1 MSGELTA
8 PEAKTLLERGEAIAL
23 DVREAYEWAQG
34 HIAGALHVPLGELGQ
49 RLHEVPRDRRIVAV
63 CRSGNRSAAVVQALG
78 QAGYDILNLGGGLI
92 AWHRHGLPLEP
103 APGTVA

>member
-1 MSGELTA
+1 MSAEVSA

-23 DVREAYEWAQG
+23 DVREAYEWAEG

-63 CRSGNRSAAVVQALG
+63 CRSGNRSGAVTQALA
-78 QAGYDILNLGGGLI
+78 QAGYDVLNLAGGLI
-92 AWHRHGLPLEP
+92 SWHRHGLPLEP